1 MNTIWQHIL
10 PTTDEEMRTRLLA
23 TVVVILVLWAIK
35 HVLLVVLR
43 SRVKDLPS
51 FHFWRKAISYSHA
64 AVVMLIVGNI
74 WFKGVQA
81 IGTFLGLVSA
91 GLAIALHDMV
101 SNLAGWLFLV
111 TRRPFK
117 VGDRVEINGFK
128 GDVIDIRPFQFS
140 VIEIG
145 KRIDAEQSTGRI
157 VNIPNSIVLKEPLAN
172 YSTGFDHI
180 WHEIPV
186 LLTFESDWRKA
197 KTILLKI
204 ADENAEQLSAGA
216 EEQTRRAAMQYLIF
230 FSKLTPVVYTSVR
243 DSGVLLTIRY
253 MVRPKRLRGS
263 EEAFWEAI
271 LEAFSEHA
279 DIDFA
284 YPTTRYYRPGE
295 EPHAQRPADVIPE
308 ARV

>member
-1 MNTIWQHIL
+1 MNEIWELIL
-10 PTTDEEMRTRLLA
+10 PSPEGGLRSRMVA
-23 TVVVILVLWAIK
+23 TV
-35 HVLLVVLR
+35 LVVLLLWGLKR
-43 SRVKDLPS
+43 AILALLQRRVQDLNH
-51 FHFWRKAISYSHA
+51 FHFWRKAIGYSHA
-64 AVVMLIVGNI
+64 LVMVLVLGNI

-91 GLAIALHDMV
+91 GLAIALHD
-101 SNLAGWLFLV
+101 SIANLAGWLFLV

-117 VGDRVEINGFK
+117 MGDRIEIGDIK
-128 GDVIDIRPFQFS
+128 GDVIDIRPFQFN
-140 VIEIG
+140 VIEIEN
-145 KRIDAEQSTGRI
+145 RIGAEQSTGRI
-157 VNIPNSIVLKEPLAN
+157 VNVPNSKVLREPLAN

-197 KTILLKI
+197 KGILTQI
-204 ADENAEQLSAGA
+204 AAEKAEHLSSGA

-230 FSKLTPVVYTSVR
+230 FSKLTPVVYTTVR

-253 MVRPKRLRGS
+253 IVRPKGIRAS

-271 LEAFSEHA
+271 LDAFGEHA

-284 YPTTRYYRPGE
+284 YPTARYYRMGE
-295 EPHAQRPADVIPE
+295 EHHGPTQSDPLSDT
-308 ARV
+308 RV